1 MRTFEIDDK
10 KYMFSF
16 SKFSELFKNYR
27 KKNEMKVDEL
37 EQELAD
43 KLYVQKSTI
52 HSWKFGPS
60 GPNDLEIIINLA
72 KCLELDDYIYL
83 LYEEEKV
90 MTKLTDLQLQ
100 SAKRIYDALVGFL
113 HEFEVTG
120 GFTTSM
126 WYDLQD
132 NGSKNPEEDMY
143 EYIQNLEDKIH
154 LIFRQE
160 YFFLHD
166 LPIYNELLNYM
177 DEDLTETYEG
187 KLGYAYRFEA
197 IPNENPT
204 TDEDYEKAMNKLNSI
219 IEKYI

>member
-1 MRTFEIDDK
+1 MRTFEIDGK
-10 KYMFSF
+10 TLMFSF

-27 KKNEMKVDEL
+27 KKYELKVDEL

-43 KLYVQKSTI
+43 KLYAQKSTI

-60 GPNDLEIIINLA
+60 GPNDLETIINLA
-72 KCLELDDYIYL
+72 KCLELDNYTYL
-83 LYEEEKV
+83 LKEEKI

-126 WYDLQD
+126 WYNLQKG
-132 NGSKNPEEDMY
+132 GSDNPEEDMY
-143 EYIQNLEDKIH
+143 EYIQKLEDKIH

-177 DEDLTETYEG
+177 DEDLVETYDG
-187 KLGYAYRFEA
+187 KLSYAYRFEA
-197 IPNENPT
+197 IPAGNPT
-204 TDEDYEKAMNKLNSI
+204 TDEDYEKAVNKLNSI